1 MGNFSD
7 LRRKLR
13 READALVA
21 KASSILVRAAE
32 LPPEFVSDAVNATV
46 DLASAMSTTAS
57 VVDRLVAANAAV
69 EATKT
74 AAEKAE
80 LLRAPD
86 AVVARK
92 LGVHVGAVAVL
103 RREGTFPARGDAAEA
118 RHLAAEKAATLA
130 EEGAR
135 SALLVLRSHIDRL
148 DRLVSAAAVAI
159 AALEVGAHRVDL
171 AAEAREARSRVL
183 VSLGDDR
190 SAAEARKRAAD
201 RVVKLVTAGRTP
213 VTFPSPERL
222 AEIQAAEKAANF
234 ARVQAARAAALAAIA
249 DGVAALRAWAAL

>member
-7 LRRKLR
+7 LRRSLR
-13 READALVA
+13 REASALVA

-32 LPPEFVSDAVNATV
+32 LPEDFIDDAVRATEA
-46 DLASAMSTTAS
+46 LASAMSS
-57 VVDRLVAANAAV
+57 VPGQVAALDAANAAV
-69 EATKT
+69 KTAQT
-74 AAEKAE
+74 AAEKAA
-80 LLRAPD
+80 LLCAPD
-86 AVVARK
+86 HVVARH
-92 LGVHVGAVAVL
+92 LGVVVGAVGVL
-103 RREGTFPARGDAAEA
+103 RREGTFPARGDAANA
-118 RHLAAEKAATLA
+118 RKLAAEKAAKLA

-135 SALLVLRSHIDRL
+135 SALLTLRVSVDRL
-148 DRLVSAAAVAI
+148 DRLVDATSIAI

-201 RVVKLVTAGRTP
+201 RVVRMVTAGRTP
-213 VTFPSPERL
+213 VIVPSPERL

-234 ARVQAARAAALAAIA
+234 KRVQEARAAALAAIA